1 MTLFLYREKP
11 SEKHRDGKQVSSL
24 RATTR
29 IEGRQAFIAIVRAL
43 KASQALGKAALAG
56 RGEIPARLCYQ
67 PPDEPLFFITYK
79 PERIFYCMPL
89 TGKGNEDD

>member
-29 IEGRQAFIAIVRAL
+29 IEGRQAFTATVRAFR
-43 KASQALGKAALAG
+43 ASQAMGKAALNEQGCNSREVVLTA
-56 RGEIPARLCYQ
+56 ARL
-67 PPDEPLFFITYK
+67 K
-79 PERIFYCMPL
+79 PTFCNL
-89 TGKGNEDD
+89 TF